1 MAALTTDLT
10 EVEADFSRVAAEAS
24 RTGEPVIVLKSN
36 EPWVI
41 PQFAK
46 NLRKRRVPFAAK
58 KRVSACS
65 WACAGHP
72 GVHYCECTLIERRE
86 SAHFSALEADYA
98 QDDQ

>member
-46 NLRKRRVPFAAK
+46 NLRKRRCARGIPRAHLRSS
-58 KRVSACS
+58 RVSPIC
-65 WACAGHP
+65 CQKTR
-72 GVHYCECTLIERRE
+72 ECVFLGLRRA
-86 SAHFSALEADYA
+86 SRGSLLRMYPDRKA
-98 QDDQ
+98 